1 MSVTKT
7 KFGTSSTEKKQS
19 KKKKR
24 APRLIGLEGRVT
36 VVVGLHAT
44 MSSTNHSVYD
54 AISPPRHV
62 ARIVSLQTL
71 PQRGIS
77 PLVIP
82 GGTIRASMLP
92 LELAH
97 AHGERSRSALR
108 SPSVPTTHP
117 SPRGGATPNEQAI
130 RGGGFTDLRLSPA
143 QRRKGTYG
151 DGYCTIGRG
160 LMRNLHDAED
170 AQATGYATRPLPP
183 LQYSQHLKKTVEPR
197 YHLTSDDYVRVF
209 MDSPAHG

>member
-1 MSVTKT
+1 
-7 KFGTSSTEKKQS
+7 
-19 KKKKR
+19 
-24 APRLIGLEGRVT
+24 
-36 VVVGLHAT
+36 

-54 AISPPRHV
+54 TISPPRHV
-62 ARIVSLQTL
+62 TRIVSHQTL

-82 GGTIRASMLP
+82 GGIFRATKLP

-97 AHGERSRSALR
+97 AHGERSRSPLR
-108 SPSVPTTHP
+108 MPSVPTTHL
-117 SPRGGATPNEQAI
+117 SPRGGATPAENTNTA
-130 RGGGFTDLRLSPA
+130 GGFTDLRLSPA

-160 LMRNLHDAED
+160 LMRNLHDAGD
-170 AQATGYATRPLPP
+170 AHATGYATRHLPTI
-183 LQYSQHLKKTVEPR
+183 QYSRHLKQTVEPR

-209 MDSPAHG
+209 MDRPARG